1 MTISL
6 DHQLFHARTA
16 AIAGRAADLAERRD
30 VITTAV
36 DALLVDWRGA
46 AAGAFSEAW
55 LSWRAAADQVIASLA
70 TTADRLAATQADF
83 VATDGAQ
90 AIDHGRLAARLG
102 R

>member
-6 DHQLFHARTA
+6 DHQLFHARTG
-16 AIAGRAADLAERRD
+16 AIAGRAADMADRRD
-30 VITTAV
+30 EITTAV
-36 DALLVDWRGA
+36 DALLVDWQGA

-55 LSWRAAADQVIASLA
+55 LSWRAAVDAVIASLA

-83 VATDGAQ
+83 GSTDGSQ
-90 AIDHGRLAARLG
+90 AIDHDRLAARLD